1 MKDCRG
7 KGDIRSSIVLY
18 ASTSLTV
25 DLTFFEIC
33 ERRKKP
39 RISAEDCNIY
49 VNNTGI
55 FVFSLSLTG

>member
-33 ERRKKP
+33 ELKFQSHPDRKEKAKDFG
-39 RISAEDCNIY
+39 R
-49 VNNTGI
+49 G
-55 FVFSLSLTG
+55 L